1 MKNFVQYVHR
11 CCTNFVGESLLPS
24 LNTDLF
30 RCRYRD
36 SVFRGTE
43 GCTQKSES
51 CPLRGHR
58 PLRPQPRQV
67 RRNFMLGP
75 GLGWKPTHLT
85 SVFSLRTSV
94 FTSPHDT
101 MLTAFADVADVKYG
115 CLRML
120 DGLVSTHPYYQNRD
134 CFGINIS

>member
-1 MKNFVQYVHR
+1 MFIDVAKFCWR
-11 CCTNFVGESLLPS
+11 IASAAARPS

-85 SVFSLRTSV
+85 SVFSLRKSV
-94 FTSPHDT
+94 FTSPHGT
-101 MLTAFADVADVKYG
+101 MLTAFVDVADVKYG
-115 CLRML
+115 C
-120 DGLVSTHPYYQNRD
+120 
-134 CFGINIS
+134 